1 MRNEAYHYLKCDLKI
16 ETPGQQWEGD
26 LFWAQ
31 GLPNEWNIW
40 FHENERIGY
49 TFYESLYT
57 NGKLYHRKPGSYQY
71 SQARNVREFP
81 FPNLLLNSNGILPLI
96 NQIDA
101 DIGTEQVAR
110 IEWGFQYEK
119 KVSNDLYDYTLLIK
133 NWAEHEYRL
142 QYRDT
147 SGLNV
152 TITKIQRPK
161 QLNFDNRDQFF
172 EPVPSYYTLG

>member
-1 MRNEAYHYLKCDLKI
+1 MRNDAYYYLKCDLKI
-16 ETPGQQWEGD
+16 ETPGQQWQGE

-31 GLPNEWNIW
+31 GLPNEWNIR
-40 FHENERIGY
+40 FRENIFELAKSV
-49 TFYESLYT
+49 FYESLYT
-57 NGKLYHRKPGSYQY
+57 NGKLYHRKPGY
-71 SQARNVREFP
+71 SDARDVHEFA

-101 DIGTEQVAR
+101 DIGTEQMTR
-110 IEWGFQYEK
+110 IEWGFLYEK
-119 KVSNDLYDYTLLIK
+119 KVSNGLYDYTLLIK
-133 NWAEHEYRL
+133 NSGQHGYRL

-152 TITKIQRPK
+152 TITKKEGPK
-161 QLNFDNRDQFF
+161 QLHFEDRDQFI